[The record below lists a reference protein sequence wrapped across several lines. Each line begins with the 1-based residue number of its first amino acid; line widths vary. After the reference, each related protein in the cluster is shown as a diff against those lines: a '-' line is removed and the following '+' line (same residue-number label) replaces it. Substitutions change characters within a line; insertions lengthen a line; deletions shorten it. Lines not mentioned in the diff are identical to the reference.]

1 MEQEIEYDVSA
12 KFKPALVLNADYRP
26 LSHFPLS
33 LVGWQTAVRA
43 VILEKVIVL
52 EEYDDAVVRSAS
64 LNVNVPSVIALKEYA
79 KTRDKVIFSRFNL
92 FLRDSFQCQYCGKDG
107 TTGTL
112 TFDHVVPRASGGKT
126 TWDNVVTACCE
137 CNARKGSKPVGK
149 SGMALS
155 RKPKKPTK
163 WELDSIGRK
172 FPPTHMHDSWM
183 DYLYWN
189 MKLDP

>member
-1 MEQEIEYDVSA
+1 MEQEIEYDVA
-12 KFKPALVLNADYRP
+12 ARFKPALVLNADYRP

-43 VILEKVIVL
+43 VILEKVTVL
-52 EEYDDAVVRSAS
+52 EEYDGAVVRSAS

-92 FLRDSFQCQYCGKDG
+92 FLRDSFKCQYCGKEG

-112 TFDHVVPRASGGKT
+112 TFDHVTPRANGGKT
-126 TWDNVVTACCE
+126 TWENVVTACCE
-137 CNARKGSKPVGK
+137 CNARKGSKSVGK

-155 RKPKKPTK
+155 RKPRKPTS

-172 FPPTHMHDSWM
+172 FPPAHMHDSWM